1 MSRNTSV
8 SGVCPSWGV
17 WCMAKALVTIGN
29 VDLPTPSSY
38 VGLTSTL
45 VDSGRNTE
53 GVMIGA
59 VIREDV
65 GKVELAWNYL
75 TVGEWAFILQQ
86 FSSAFGG
93 GFTRE
98 VTFYDQVR
106 ADWITREMYVGDR
119 TSAGLIQLDP
129 VTGLPKGWSKPKL
142 SLIEV

>member
-1 MSRNTSV
+1 
-8 SGVCPSWGV
+8 
-17 WCMAKALVTIGN
+17 MAKALVIIG
-29 VDLPTPSSY
+29 DDALPTPSSD

-65 GKVELAWNYL
+65 GKVELMWNFL
-75 TVGEWAFILQQ
+75 TVTEWASILQK
-86 FSSAFGG
+86 FSSTFGG
-93 GFTRE
+93 SFSQK

-119 TSAGLIQLDP
+119 TSAGSIQLDP
-129 VTGLPKGWSKPKL
+129 ITGAPKGWKGPKL

>member
-1 MSRNTSV
+1 MT
-8 SGVCPSWGV
+8 
-17 WCMAKALVTIGN
+17 KALVTVGGSA
-29 VDLPTPSSY
+29 LPTPSSY

-65 GKVELAWNYL
+65 GKVEVMWNYL
-75 TVGEWAFILQQ
+75 TVAQWASILQK
-86 FSSAFGG
+86 FSSTFGG
-93 GFTRE
+93 SFSQNVE
-98 VTFYDQVR
+98 FFDQVR

-119 TSAGLIQLDP
+119 TSSGLIQLDP
-129 VTGLPKGWSKPKL
+129 VTGIPRGWKNPKL

>member
-1 MSRNTSV
+1 
-8 SGVCPSWGV
+8 
-17 WCMAKALVTIGN
+17 MAKALVTVG
-29 VDLPTPSSY
+29 DTALPTPSTY

-53 GVMIGA
+53 GYMIGA

-65 GKVELAWNYL
+65 GKVEVSWKYL
-75 TVGEWAFILQQ
+75 TVAQWASILQK
-86 FSSAFGG
+86 FSSQFGG
-93 GFTRE
+93 AFSQN
-98 VTFYDQVR
+98 VTFFDQVR

-129 VTGLPKGWSKPKL
+129 VTGAPRGWENPKL

>member
-1 MSRNTSV
+1 
-8 SGVCPSWGV
+8 
-17 WCMAKALVTIGN
+17 MAKALVIIG
-29 VDLPTPSSY
+29 DDALPTPSSY

-65 GKVELAWNYL
+65 GKVELMWNFL
-75 TVGEWAFILQQ
+75 TVAQWAAILQK
-86 FSSAFGG
+86 FSSTFGG
-93 GFTRE
+93 AFSQK

-119 TSAGLIQLDP
+119 TSAGSIQLDP
-129 VTGLPKGWSKPKL
+129 ITGAPKGWKGPKL

>member
-1 MSRNTSV
+1 
-8 SGVCPSWGV
+8 
-17 WCMAKALVTIGN
+17 MAKALVIIG
-29 VDLPTPSSY
+29 DDALPTPSSY

-65 GKVELAWNYL
+65 GKVELMWNFL
-75 TVGEWAFILQQ
+75 TVTQWAAILQK
-86 FSSAFGG
+86 FSSTFGG
-93 GFTRE
+93 AFSQK

-119 TSAGLIQLDP
+119 TSAGSIQLDP
-129 VTGLPKGWSKPKL
+129 ITGAPKGWTGPKL

>member
-1 MSRNTSV
+1 
-8 SGVCPSWGV
+8 
-17 WCMAKALVTIGN
+17 MAKALVTVGEAA
-29 VDLPTPSSY
+29 LPNPSTY
-38 VGLTSTL
+38 VGLTATL

-65 GKVELAWNYL
+65 GKVEVSWNYL
-75 TVGEWAFILQQ
+75 TVAQWASILQK
-86 FSSAFGG
+86 FSSKFGG
-93 GFTRE
+93 AFSQD

-119 TSAGLIQLDP
+119 TSSGLIQLDP
-129 VTGLPKGWSKPKL
+129 VTGAPRGWKNPKL

>member
-1 MSRNTSV
+1 MSKSTSV
-8 SGVCPSWGV
+8 SVVCPSWEV
-17 WCMAKALVTIGN
+17 WYMAKALVTIGER
-29 VDLPTPSSY
+29 DLPTPSSY

-65 GKVELAWNYL
+65 GKVELMWNYL
-75 TVGEWAFILQQ
+75 TVGEWASILQQ
-86 FSSAFGG
+86 FSSTFGG
-93 GFTRE
+93 GFTRD
-98 VTFYDQVR
+98 VTFFDQVR

-119 TSAGLIQLDP
+119 TSSGLIQLDP
-129 VTGLPKGWSKPKL
+129 VTGAPKGWKNPKL